1 MKGSRGSRRA
11 QGELFPLREGQG
23 FYGGLFTAEELVDIA
38 RYAMDPDLDDEIG
51 ILKVLIR
58 RAVAS
63 EEDPAKALAL
73 ITRAV
78 GQLTRSLKA
87 RRALSGEAADGL
99 ANAIAA
105 ALDEIGAELGMDL

>member
-1 MKGSRGSRRA
+1 MSETDEARGEPGFY
-11 QGELFPLREGQG
+11 GELFTSQEIL
-23 FYGGLFTAEELVDIA
+23 DMA
-38 RYAMDPDLDDEIG
+38 RYAEDPDLDDEIG

-58 RAVAS
+58 RVVEA
-63 EEDPAKALAL
+63 EENPSKSLAL

-99 ANAIAA
+99 AGAIAA
-105 ALDEIGAELGMDL
+105 ALDEIGNELGLDL

>member
-1 MKGSRGSRRA
+1 MDGPGFY
-11 QGELFPLREGQG
+11 GELFTPQEIL
-23 FYGGLFTAEELVDIA
+23 DMA
-38 RYAMDPDLDDEIG
+38 RYAADPDLDDEIG

-58 RAVAS
+58 RVVEA
-63 EEDPAKALAL
+63 EEDPSKSLAL

-99 ANAIAA
+99 AGAIAT
-105 ALDEIGAELGMDL
+105 ALDEIGNELELDL